1 MQYHDLLKVSDDGK
15 GLTVKGHPCEVSEN
29 GSTFTLDIHY
39 AMDVSANLSCS
50 TNFDASKIVKYLVNL
65 NSSLRPYK
73 PVLHN
78 DVMGGMAWAMM
89 NLGFNTLT
97 PSYIPY
103 MLYKVSAGDDS
114 EGAELNYGWKS
125 KECCF
130 SIWADNEDK
139 WLTVMFSHSLKVEV
153 AKIAKYAKEAFTK

>member
-29 GSTFTLDIHY
+29 GSIFTLEIHY
-39 AMDVSANLSCS
+39 AMDVSVQLNCS

-65 NSSLRPYK
+65 NTNLRPHK
-73 PVLHN
+73 PFWHR

-89 NLGFNTLT
+89 NAGFDTLN
-97 PSYIPY
+97 PSYVPCIHY
-103 MLYKVSAGDDS
+103 EVSAGDDY
-114 EGAELNYGWKS
+114 EGAELIYSYKN

-130 SIWADNEDK
+130 NIWTDNESM
-139 WLTVMFSHSLKVEV
+139 WLTVKFSHSLNIGV
-153 AKIAKYAKEAFTK
+153 AKIAKYAKEAFAE